1 MSSIDHLTKL
11 LQLDERLV
19 GILVK
24 ATRDGLAMGGL
35 KPIPFGASRRF
46 VCSREVTAIIG
57 CVGQCSGSVFINCSR
72 ECAILM
78 ASKML
83 GEERKELD
91 NVVLD
96 GICEIANIIAG
107 QTKALLSTSEYKFER
122 ISTPAVVVGTNY
134 LVSHYKGALTVSI
147 DFELE
152 NTGATMTED
161 MTFTIAMFLV
171 KI

>member
-1 MSSIDHLTKL
+1 MADIDHLTKV

-19 GILVK
+19 TILVK

-35 KPIPFGASRRF
+35 KPAPFGASRRF
-46 VCSREVTAIIG
+46 VCSREVTALIG
-57 CVGQCSGSVFINCSR
+57 CVGQCSGSIFVNCSR

-78 ASKML
+78 AGKML

-107 QTKALLSTSEYKFER
+107 QTKALLSTTEFKFER

-134 LVSHYKGALTVSI
+134 LVSHYKGATTVSI
-147 DFELE
+147 DFQLDAPPAAI
-152 NTGATMTED
+152 ATD